1 MNEKVEQNKKIAKK
15 YKFIRKVDVALYAYN
30 LCWYIL
36 EEYKDLLNL
45 NETQLDE
52 LFLQIYLIWPHY
64 KKTHSQLLKKVVI
77 NYER

>member
-15 YKFIRKVDVALYAYN
+15 YKFIRKVDIALYAYN
-30 LCWYIL
+30 LCWYIS

-52 LFLQIYLIWPHY
+52 LFFTNLSYMATLQKHTQSVI
-64 KKTHSQLLKKVVI
+64 KKSGD
-77 NYER
+77 